1 MDLIQ
6 QCKNS
11 SAEYFSG
18 LFRESVDELS
28 ELLIDKTASAKND
41 RQRSRY
47 LEALK
52 CIKPQCGQLANVY
65 QQALERGFDDFSAGR
80 EPSKNTSSEP
90 AQLALVD
97 KSQYEDDVAIR
108 SLATKSSGANS
119 EELWKLN
126 RRFAVARGGKKC
138 TEELNPCGPQQLCA
152 AMRESYRMLDV
163 DPAIKTLLYQRYE
176 QQVLSQAGA
185 HYIQLNKRL
194 AELGVHNTLSFN
206 MVSELKRRAVGGS
219 SQAAVATPPQREAEP
234 NAANDAARLVSG
246 AQSAQES
253 DTSVPL
259 LSPENERRQARVI
272 DAIQAVQQKRSQSG
286 AARTNTMGGASYG
299 AINTDGVVGSADTF
313 TQRELALALGVLQAA
328 LQLPMAKQAQPRR
341 VSETEHR
348 LMGELGSAALA
359 NAKQKVTAVDA
370 DTIDLVGMLFD
381 YMLDDPQ
388 LPDGLKSL
396 LSHLHTP
403 YLKVALLDKE
413 FFASASHPA
422 RRLLD
427 VMAAAGVRWLREGDD
442 DEKVY
447 QRIRHVVERV
457 INEFDEDL
465 GFFDELFKD
474 FTLFVKVLEKRADL
488 ASQRSVEAEKG
499 LDQLRQARDLA
510 EQQIQSRI
518 AGFELPAAIHELLE
532 QPWTDY
538 LVFNYLRHGDSSGQF
553 RSGVAAVEQVVSSIQ
568 PQEPGVTSPQLDC
581 SALNAEIKQ
590 GFTSLG
596 YDSDKGERLLS
607 ALRDAQ
613 VQAQEGQLPR
623 LDEQKYASR
632 SRVPGAAITRQL
644 QHQRGREPGRNATAK
659 PMEQANLSAA
669 EQALAEKLSSVSFG
683 TWFEFSRGIGAASQ
697 RLKLSW
703 YSSISGNYMFVN
715 HSGVKKAVMA
725 LPELLQGMNAGSII
739 MVERDNKNFFE
750 RAISSVLGHLN
761 KS

>member
-41 RQRSRY
+41 MQRSRY

-97 KSQYEDDVAIR
+97 KFQYEDDVAIR

-194 AELGVHNTLSFN
+194 AEQGVLKTLSFN
-206 MVSELKRRAVGGS
+206 MASELKRRAVGGS

-474 FTLFVKVLEKRADL
+474 FTRFVKVLEKRADL

-510 EQQIQSRI
+510 EQQIQSRV

-644 QHQRGREPGRNATAK
+644 QHQRGREPGRKAKAK
-659 PMEQANLSAA
+659 PLEQANLSAA

>member
-11 SAEYFSG
+11 SVEYFGG

-28 ELLIDKTASAKND
+28 ELLIDKTASAKSD
-41 RQRSRY
+41 MQRSRY

-52 CIKPQCGQLANVY
+52 CIKPRCGQLANAY

-80 EPSKNTSSEP
+80 ELHKDSGSEP
-90 AQLALVD
+90 VQLALVD

-108 SLATKSSGANS
+108 SLATRSSGANS

-138 TEELNPCGPQQLCA
+138 SEELNPCGPQQLCA

-163 DPAIKTLLYQRYE
+163 DPAIKALLYQRYE
-176 QQVLSQAGA
+176 QQVLSEAGA
-185 HYIQLNKRL
+185 HYSELNERL
-194 AELGVHNTLSFN
+194 AEQGVLKTLSFT
-206 MVSELKRRAVGGS
+206 MVSELKRRAAGGS
-219 SQAAVATPPQREAEP
+219 AQAAVATPPRHETEP

-246 AQSAQES
+246 AQSAQGS
-253 DTSVPL
+253 DTALPL

-272 DAIQAVQQKRSQSG
+272 DAIQAVQQKRCQSG
-286 AARTNTMGGASYG
+286 APRTSTMGGASYG
-299 AINTDGVVGSADTF
+299 TINTDGVAGSADTF

-328 LQLPMAKQAQPRR
+328 LQLPMARQAQPRR
-341 VSETEHR
+341 ASETEHL

-370 DTIDLVGMLFD
+370 DAIDLVGMLFD

-422 RRLLD
+422 RGLLD
-427 VMAAAGVRWLREGDD
+427 AMAAAGARWLREGDD
-442 DEKVY
+442 DDKVY

-465 GFFDELFKD
+465 GFFDELLKD
-474 FTLFVKVLEKRADL
+474 FTRFVNVLEKRADL
-488 ASQRSVEAEKG
+488 AAQRSVEAEKG
-499 LDQLRQARDLA
+499 LDQLGQARDLA
-510 EQQIQSRI
+510 EQEIQNRL
-518 AGFELPAAIHELLE
+518 GELELPAAIRELLE

-538 LVFNYLRHGDSSGQF
+538 LVFNYLRHGDTSEQW
-553 RSGVAAVEQVVSSIQ
+553 RSGVEVVEQVVSSIQ
-568 PQEPGVTSPQLDC
+568 ARDSGATSPQVDC
-581 SALNAEIKQ
+581 PALNTAIEQ

-596 YDSDKGERLLS
+596 YDSDEGERLLA

-613 VQAQEGQLPR
+613 GQAQEGRSPR

-632 SRVPGAAITRQL
+632 SRVPGAAIARQL
-644 QHQRGREPGRNATAK
+644 QQQRGRGPGQIAK
-659 PMEQANLSAA
+659 EKPLAQVNLSAA

-683 TWFEFSRGIGAASQ
+683 TWFEFNRGIGGPSQ

-725 LPELLQGMNAGSII
+725 LPALLQEMNDGSII

-750 RAISSVLGHLN
+750 RAISSVLGRLN